1 MADSYFNGKNVY
13 TTKINEDPAINGFC
27 NNGGCKTNEAGI
39 NAFVAYIITSF
50 KRSIEN
56 HEYNKYDEYFLMWLS
71 DKLFKIHDKSED
83 KDNEITLNQAYDTY
97 LEKYKGIFDYWSH
110 FDIIKDLKEA
120 NLKYMSEF
128 YKLLNHICKTITD
141 YENNPEEITNL
152 ITNSTECSNQY
163 ISIYNDIPKCQ
174 SYLDLLNKLKGI
186 YDDFRNDA
194 IMRNDSN
201 NDLKTKLQ
209 TLTKPD
215 GKEMDGKKGFISY
228 DFSNSTCK
236 FKKKSPSLKKEDN
249 SSLQPSNQLKD
260 SQDETPSSSQS
271 SNALEKTKT
280 GESSPSNV
288 QDDSK
293 IDLKTSENSKGNT
306 GSSSSGTGNLGD
318 ESSDQVNSGVEKENM
333 NDGVKEPE
341 APSNGKGSQVSKGDG
356 ENVESV
362 DTDIE
367 IGDSE

>member
-1 MADSYFNGKNVY
+1 MDHKLMCKYLNIADSYFKGKDVN
-13 TTKINEDPAINGFC
+13 TNEINKDLAIKGFC
-27 NNGGCKTNEAGI
+27 NNGGCKTNEASI
-39 NAFVAYIITSF
+39 NAFAAYIITSF

-97 LEKYKGIFDYWSH
+97 LKKYKGILDYWSH

-163 ISIYNDIPKCQ
+163 ISIYNDIHKCK

-186 YDDFRNDA
+186 YDDFRNYA
-194 IMRNDSN
+194 IMRTDSRIHLETI
-201 NDLKTKLQ
+201 LKKI
-209 TLTKPD
+209 TKPD
-215 GKEMDGKKGFISY
+215 GGEMDGKKGFISY

-236 FKKKSPSLKKEDN
+236 FKKKSPSLKKEDK

-271 SNALEKTKT
+271 INALEKTKT

-318 ESSDQVNSGVEKENM
+318 ESSDQVNSDVEKENM

-341 APSNGKGSQVSKGDG
+341 APSNGKGSQ
-356 ENVESV
+356 
-362 DTDIE
+362 
-367 IGDSE
+367 